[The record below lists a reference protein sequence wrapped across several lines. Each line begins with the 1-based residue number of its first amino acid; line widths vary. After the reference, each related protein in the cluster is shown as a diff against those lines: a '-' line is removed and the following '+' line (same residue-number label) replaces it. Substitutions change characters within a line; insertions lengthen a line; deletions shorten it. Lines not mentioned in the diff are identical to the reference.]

1 MQMGSMM
8 QPFLQRSAS
17 ELSQA
22 RSSMHMLVWMMPLL
36 PSRAVT
42 MAILDPLTLSIG
54 LDTMG
59 V

>member
-1 MQMGSMM
+1 MM